1 MQLEI
6 DDGYLGIAHE
16 LRAPVAPVGIALLA
30 VRRQNSQLN
39 LWQDDGIHPN
49 EQGTYLAAC
58 VFYAVIFRQSPK
70 ESTYEANL
78 PKETAQLLQTLAAD
92 TVLNSPGRWNLR

>member
-16 LRAPVAPVGIALLA
+16 LRAPVAPVGIAWLA
-30 VRRQNSQLN
+30 VRRQNPQLN
-39 LWQDDGIHPN
+39 LWQDDGNHPN
-49 EQGTYLAAC
+49 EDGTYLAAC

-70 ESTYEANL
+70 ESTY
-78 PKETAQLLQTLAAD
+78 
-92 TVLNSPGRWNLR
+92 